1 MRREDVIK
9 QASTPLGAP
18 AFPRGPYRFTDREY
32 LNILYRS
39 DREALEAV
47 VPEPLE
53 VSDPMVRFELMSMPD
68 VTGLGSYTECGQAVR
83 VKYQGEQGDYL
94 HAMYVDNHPAIASG
108 RERSAFPKKLGSPRL
123 YVDSDTLVGTLDYGT
138 LRVATATMGYKHAP
152 LRAELAHAEI
162 AAPMFMLK
170 IVPGYTGG
178 PRICELVRTQIVD
191 LEIVGAWRG
200 PGRLQLFEHALAPM
214 ADLPVREVL
223 ATSHIVTSL
232 SLSPATIVHDYL
244 DDGRRRGDR

>member
-9 QASTPLGAP
+9 HASTPLGAAA
-18 AFPRGPYRFTDREY
+18 AFPPGPYRFTNREY

-39 DREALEAV
+39 DRDALEAV

-53 VSDPMVRFELMSMPD
+53 VSDPLVRFEVMAMPD
-68 VTGLGSYTECGQAVR
+68 VTGLGAYTECGQAVR
-83 VKYQGEQGDYL
+83 VQYRGEEGDYL
-94 HAMYVDNHPAIASG
+94 YAMYVDNHPAIASG

-152 LRAELAHAEI
+152 LGAELAHAEI
-162 AAPMFMLK
+162 AAPTFMLK
-170 IVPGYTGG
+170 VLPGYQGG
-178 PRICELVRTQIVD
+178 PRICELVRTRIVD

-214 ADLPVREVL
+214 ADLPVREVI
-223 ATSHIVTSL
+223 ATSHIVTNL
-232 SLSPATIVHDYL
+232 SLSPATVVYDYL
-244 DDGRRRGDR
+244 DDGAART